1 MAPHAGKR
9 PPVEVLGEALSSH
22 HKHLRLSAPPPV
34 RAWGKS
40 FSAHSLV
47 MDVMDADLLDLSDQA
62 NPMDRKIYLYL
73 LLAIG
78 LLLLVT
84 ACSRH
89 STPQA
94 DNRRSAQNSGPVS
107 LPPASIIASSVPK
120 PLPPADSSMQA
131 TERPSP
137 FLDPR
142 SAEPPP
148 KAPAPVRNG
157 IAQRST
163 DGRAPGVRR
172 FTPAPPW
179 FRMWRGRSWMLRL
192 PAPPAVGAPAIK
204 LGESPVFTATAGS
217 TATATYELPNP
228 KGIHRIFHKLAGI
241 GRQSPVTGG
250 KNFVPPRPVHEIQFV
265 LPPGG
270 IPILAQRK
278 KMDLKASVDAS
289 GRITRVELLSP
300 KRRRTGDVRWLCREP
315 LEFFAGS
322 IG

>member
-1 MAPHAGKR
+1 
-9 PPVEVLGEALSSH
+9 
-22 HKHLRLSAPPPV
+22 
-34 RAWGKS
+34 
-40 FSAHSLV
+40 
-47 MDVMDADLLDLSDQA
+47 
-62 NPMDRKIYLYL
+62 MDRKIYLYL
-73 LLAIG
+73 SLAIG
-78 LLLLVT
+78 LSLLAT

-94 DNRRSAQNSGPVS
+94 DARRSKNSGPVS
-107 LPPASIIASSVPK
+107 PPPASIIASSVPK

-137 FLDPR
+137 FLDPQ

-172 FTPAPPW
+172 FTPPPPLVSNVA
-179 FRMWRGRSWMLRL
+179 RQELDAAL

-241 GRQSPVTGG
+241 GRQSAVIGG
-250 KNFVPPRPVHEIQFV
+250 KDFVPPKAIHEIQFV

-270 IPILAQRK
+270 IPILTQRK

-289 GRITRVELLSP
+289 GRVTRVELLSP
-300 KRRRTGDVRWLCREP
+300 KDEGLAT
-315 LEFFAGS
+315 FAGYAAS
-322 IG
+322 HWSFSPAKLDEQAVPSEVILHFDFNGGPVPAKRD